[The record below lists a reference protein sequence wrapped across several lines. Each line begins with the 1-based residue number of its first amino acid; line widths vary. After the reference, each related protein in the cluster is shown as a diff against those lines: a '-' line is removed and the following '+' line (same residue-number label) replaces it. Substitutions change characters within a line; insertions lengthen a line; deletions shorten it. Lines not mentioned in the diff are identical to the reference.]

1 MQQHSLRVFTSESL
15 PPTVVVPENIV
26 AVVMEAE
33 VPLQV
38 AKLLFVSSTRSLSLR
53 PTATATCRQK
63 KVSNKVVSH
72 LAIKSLSFNPL
83 AHHLQ
88 QQTI

>member
-1 MQQHSLRVFTSESL
+1 MFFKMQQHSLEDFTSESL

-53 PTATATCRQK
+53 PTTTATCRQK

-72 LAIKSLSFNPL
+72 LAIKSLSL
-83 AHHLQ
+83 TH
-88 QQTI
+88 

>member
-1 MQQHSLRVFTSESL
+1 MKNHCSLKCSNILLSLFTSESL

-26 AVVMEAE
+26 AVVMEAK

-53 PTATATCRQK
+53 PTATCRQK

-72 LAIKSLSFNPL
+72 LAIKSLSL
-83 AHHLQ
+83 TH
-88 QQTI
+88 

>member
-1 MQQHSLRVFTSESL
+1 MFFKMQQHSLEDFTSESL

-53 PTATATCRQK
+53 PTATCRQK

-72 LAIKSLSFNPL
+72 LAIKSLSL
-83 AHHLQ
+83 TH
-88 QQTI
+88 